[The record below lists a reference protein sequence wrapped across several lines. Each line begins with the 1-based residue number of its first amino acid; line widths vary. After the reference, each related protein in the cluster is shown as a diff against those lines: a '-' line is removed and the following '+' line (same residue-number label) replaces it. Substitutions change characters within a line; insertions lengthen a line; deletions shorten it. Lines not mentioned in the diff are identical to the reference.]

1 MSYWI
6 EEDELDCVVLEGND
20 SDIMD
25 SAKQKKH
32 NAFVEEPFYC
42 CICGMDIS
50 FFPYIQT
57 LLYSHL
63 TRKNEQQRND
73 HVNLCLSRSE
83 HGKSTKRNIS
93 DFFSKKTSTPPSY
106 SLFPVNGSLRNASSG
121 VSVNALTKLSVH
133 KPVKRKR
140 MTRQQKDSMK
150 EDEPIDVPNSI
161 MVPFCSPFHVA
172 YPVCQRLF

>member
-73 HVNLCLSRSE
+73 HVNLCLSRS
-83 HGKSTKRNIS
+83 
-93 DFFSKKTSTPPSY
+93 
-106 SLFPVNGSLRNASSG
+106 
-121 VSVNALTKLSVH
+121 
-133 KPVKRKR
+133 
-140 MTRQQKDSMK
+140 
-150 EDEPIDVPNSI
+150 
-161 MVPFCSPFHVA
+161 
-172 YPVCQRLF
+172 